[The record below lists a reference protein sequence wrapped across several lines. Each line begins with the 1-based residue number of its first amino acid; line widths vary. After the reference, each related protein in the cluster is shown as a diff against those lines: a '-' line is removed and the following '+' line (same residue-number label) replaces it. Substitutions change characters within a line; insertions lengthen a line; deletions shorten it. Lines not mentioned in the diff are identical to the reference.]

1 MNKFLKISK
10 LLLILLFLYSCGS
23 VGETLQ
29 GKKRSDQGD
38 EFLIDKKNPL
48 VLPPDFDKLPTPG
61 EANVKSIKD
70 IENDNSS
77 IKDLLKNS
85 KIENDDSS
93 KEQSTSIEGSILKK
107 TKPDPASQDD
117 SIHIHAASFLQ

>member
-1 MNKFLKISK
+1 MNKFFKISK
-10 LLLILLFLYSCGS
+10 LLFLLLFLYSCGS

-107 TKPDPASQDD
+107 IK
-117 SIHIHAASFLQ
+117 